1 MTHDLHAFTGPRPPH
16 DGGQGTV
23 RGALVGCGPLSAA
36 CLLRWHADRLDRPL
50 PPRDALAAELLTAQ
64 RAFIVPATGG
74 QRAVLPWDWL
84 TGTNDWLRAQGLP
97 LRAQGLPLRAR
108 GLWGVRR
115 AEALQRHLHRLF
127 TAGTPAVGLE
137 FSPRLQHYGLLSTY
151 QPGPTLR
158 ATLLVDGSDLHLA
171 PRVGLG
177 GVFWIEEG

>member
-1 MTHDLHAFTGPRPPH
+1 M
-16 DGGQGTV
+16 

-50 PPRDALAAELLTAQ
+50 PPRDALAAELLTVQ
-64 RAFIVPATGG
+64 RAFIVPASGG

-97 LRAQGLPLRAR
+97 LQAR

-115 AEALQRHLHRLF
+115 AEALERHLHRLF
-127 TAGTPAVGLE
+127 SAGTPAVGLE
-137 FSPRLQHYGLLSTY
+137 FSPRLQHYGLLGAY
-151 QPGPTLR
+151 APGPDLPAR
-158 ATLLVDGSDLHLA
+158 LLVDGSDLHLA

>member
-1 MTHDLHAFTGPRPPH
+1 MTHDLHAFTGPRPSH

-36 CLLRWHADRLDRPL
+36 CLLRWHADRLDVPL

-84 TGTNDWLRAQGLP
+84 TGTNDWLRAQ
-97 LRAQGLPLRAR
+97 ALPLRAR

-115 AEALQRHLHRLF
+115 ADALEHHLHRLF

-137 FSPRLQHYGLLSTY
+137 FSPRLQHYGLLSAY
-151 QPGPTLR
+151 QPGPTRR
-158 ATLLVDGSDLHLA
+158 ATLLVDGSALHLA

-177 GVFWIEEG
+177 GVFWIEESGPTRAGP